1 MRPAVMFA
9 LLMVSGC
16 AATPSVR
23 FHALGPASAGVS
35 PDRDSWIPFRLTD
48 STIVIGAAQ
57 APPAMSD
64 PVAIASP
71 IKLERLIVGCPID
84 PPGCEGVAAMVA
96 PIDDADAVYAIE
108 ARSKNFV
115 STRIAPTYVHD
126 SLRLVELAVEVK
138 DHRLEVIK
146 TIGALV
152 SGGAALIGGGRNE
165 NQGAAVGAE
174 LALPVAID
182 LDAARAPADPGAL
195 CRPGT
200 AAFPCHDLPRNKGWS
215 YRLGFLDDAAADGFR
230 PRSDITRVESAMVA
244 SVCRRARLA
253 IDYTPAGGS
262 PVPMVTLLLRVAD
275 PEYLMTMPMPAKG
288 QLKFHRLC
296 GIDMTRESVTEVGID
311 EMAAAAIAS
320 GVAAVRAAQ

>member
-1 MRPAVMFA
+1 MRQTAILA

-23 FHALGPASAGVS
+23 FHALGPASTDAA
-35 PDRDSWIPFRLTD
+35 PDRDNWIPFRLTD
-48 STIVIGAAQ
+48 STIVLGAAQ

-71 IKLERLIVGCPID
+71 IGLERLVVTCQIDTGCD
-84 PPGCEGVAAMVA
+84 GNVAAMVA

-108 ARSKNFV
+108 PRSKNFV
-115 STRIAPTYVHD
+115 STRIAPTYVRD

-152 SGGAALIGGGRNE
+152 SGGAALIGGGGAE
-165 NQGAAVGAE
+165 NQGKAAGAE
-174 LALPVAID
+174 LALPVVID
-182 LDAARAPADPGAL
+182 LDAARAPADPGAV
-195 CRPGT
+195 CRPGGP
-200 AAFPCHDLPRNKGWS
+200 ALPCHELPRNAGWS
-215 YRLGFLDDAAADGFR
+215 YRLVFLDDAAADGFR
-230 PRSDITRVESAMVA
+230 PRSDITRVEGAMVA

-262 PVPMVTLLLRVAD
+262 PVPMVTLALRVAD

-288 QLKFHRLC
+288 QLRFHRLC
-296 GIDMTRESVTEVGID
+296 GIDMARESVTEVGID